1 MHSYPQ
7 LAAATQMPDDGSG
20 KKEIY
25 RIEQF
30 KMIPYPDSMHGIFFA
45 GDSFV
50 IQYTYSDQQRSY
62 TLIYFWL
69 GHHSSQDEQ
78 SAAAIGAVELDKKI
92 NGIGTII
99 RVVQD
104 KEPLHFMAMF
114 HGQMIIFKV
123 KHFDRKIDQI
133 FFEYLFSMA
142 NEVDFEIFN
151 IMMRIPV
158 TMKIHIYFKF
168 VVYRNMIRKLF
179 K

>member
-1 MHSYPQ
+1 MLLLFAWLYNNNNNNKINNLKQKIFLAKMVSSQFDATTMHSHPQ
-7 LAAATQMPDDGSG
+7 FAAATQMPDDGSG

-30 KMIPYPDSMHGIFFA
+30 KMIPYPESMHGIFFS

-50 IQYTYSDQQRSY
+50 IQYTYNDQQHSY

-78 SAAAIGAVELDKKI
+78 GAAAIGAIELDKKI

-104 KEPLHFMAMF
+104 KEPPHFMAMF
-114 HGQMIIFKV
+114 HGHMIIFKV
-123 KHFDRKIDQI
+123 EYYSID
-133 FFEYLFSMA
+133 LF
-142 NEVDFEIFN
+142 
-151 IMMRIPV
+151 
-158 TMKIHIYFKF
+158 
-168 VVYRNMIRKLF
+168 
-179 K
+179 

>member
-1 MHSYPQ
+1 MVSSQFNAATMHSHPQ

-30 KMIPYPDSMHGIFFA
+30 KMIPYPESMHGIFFS

-50 IQYTYSDQQRSY
+50 IQYTYSDEQHSY

-69 GHHSSQDEQ
+69 GHYSSQDEQ
-78 SAAAIGAVELDKKI
+78 GAAALGAIELDKKI
-92 NGIGTII
+92 NGTGTII

-114 HGQMIIFKV
+114 HGHMIIFKV
-123 KHFDRKIDQI
+123 KYFIDLV
-133 FFEYLFSMA
+133 FFL
-142 NEVDFEIFN
+142 NV
-151 IMMRIPV
+151 
-158 TMKIHIYFKF
+158 
-168 VVYRNMIRKLF
+168 
-179 K
+179 